1 MKAFVTGA
9 TGFLGSH
16 VARVLAEQGAELRLL
31 VRPTSDLRNLDGLN
45 ADRVVGDLRDAASI
59 SKALSGCDVVFHVA
73 ADYRLWVRDPDEMYR
88 SNVEGTRSLLEAAR
102 KQGVRRVVY
111 TSSVAT
117 MGFTSNHAWTG
128 EGARPHTSTVADE
141 ESPVSLADMIGHY
154 KRSKFMAEQVA
165 VEAARSGVDVV
176 IVNPTTPIGERDIKP
191 TPTGRIV
198 VDFLKRKFPA
208 YVETGLNLV
217 DATECAR
224 GHVQA
229 LEKGRSGERY
239 ILGGENLTLKQIL
252 DRLAAITGLPSPT
265 VKLPYIFALAA
276 GVVDEMVTGRL
287 LGREPRAT
295 IDAVRMGRK
304 MMFVSSA
311 KAERELGWRTVPVD
325 GAHCAGRWTGSGA
338 TGMSR
343 IAIIAAME
351 REVGPL
357 IRNWK
362 VRTMEHGGRRYRL
375 FENGEATLVCGGIG
389 AEAARRATEA
399 VIREVNPVR
408 VISVGFAGAL
418 DASLQVGH
426 VFEPRTVIN
435 AADGVRTEVGSGEGI
450 LVSSATVAGKE
461 QKIRFRQ
468 SLWRECG
475 GHGSRSRGARS
486 AGAGSRVRS
495 FESHLR
501 RRRFHPARVGSLCG
515 GRRELSVRPLRVPCG
530 SAPVAVGRDDC
541 AGAE

>member
-16 VARVLAEQGAELRLL
+16 VARVLAAQGAELRLL

-45 ADRVVGDLRDAASI
+45 ADRVIGDLRDSASLE
-59 SKALSGCDVVFHVA
+59 KAISGCDVVFHVA
-73 ADYRLWVRDPDEMYR
+73 ADYRLWVRDPDAMYR

-117 MGFTSNHAWTG
+117 MGFTSD
-128 EGARPHTSTVADE
+128 TSYSNLADE
-141 ESPVSLADMIGHY
+141 QSPVGIADMIGHY

-165 VEAARSGVDVV
+165 VDAAKSGVDVV
-176 IVNPTTPIGERDIKP
+176 IVNPSTPIGERDIKP

-224 GHVQA
+224 GHVLA
-229 LEKGRSGERY
+229 LEKGRRGERY

-265 VKLPYIFALAA
+265 VKVPYLVALA
-276 GVVDEMVTGRL
+276 GGIFYEMVTGRL

-295 IDAVRMGRK
+295 IDEVRMARK

-325 GAHCAGRWTGSGA
+325 GA
-338 TGMSR
+338 
-343 IAIIAAME
+343 
-351 REVGPL
+351 
-357 IRNWK
+357 
-362 VRTMEHGGRRYRL
+362 
-375 FENGEATLVCGGIG
+375 
-389 AEAARRATEA
+389 
-399 VIREVNPVR
+399 
-408 VISVGFAGAL
+408 
-418 DASLQVGH
+418 
-426 VFEPRTVIN
+426 
-435 AADGVRTEVGSGEGI
+435 
-450 LVSSATVAGKE
+450 
-461 QKIRFRQ
+461 
-468 SLWRECG
+468 
-475 GHGSRSRGARS
+475 
-486 AGAGSRVRS
+486 
-495 FESHLR
+495 LR
-501 RRRFHPARVGSLCG
+501 R
-515 GRRELSVRPLRVPCG
+515 SVEWFRTNGYV
-530 SAPVAVGRDDC
+530 
-541 AGAE
+541 